1 MHLKGFSI
9 KVIYCNT
16 YICTWYLEYEVL
28 HLVETIIQICGLN
41 YVYQNSNLPN
51 LLYSNLSIFIKL
63 KYTGGQ
69 LNYIRQCLFT
79 KGWHLNT
86 YIE

>member
-9 KVIYCNT
+9 TVIYCNT

-41 YVYQNSNLPN
+41 YVCQNSNLPN

-63 KYTGGQ
+63 KYTGTIKLHQ
-69 LNYIRQCLFT
+69 AMFIYKRMALKYI
-79 KGWHLNT
+79 H
-86 YIE
+86 